1 MINKKS
7 KLIKL
12 SFIIVAI
19 IVALTS
25 IYLFLTN
32 IPVAYAMEL
41 DGNEYD
47 QVFLKNI
54 DGLAKDNYGTDI
66 DLVAEKELLYD
77 LNLNKLGY
85 IYDFTVN
92 NEHGYAIV
100 INYTGEFEMAE
111 VFFDAVN
118 PYTINGQ
125 AIRVYVTNM
134 TYLYYDNQNY
144 YLAKNDMLID
154 SESLK
159 ELKEMALYGSYDD
172 FTYDNET
179 ISFTSKSEDTKD
191 LAKRHPYLSDS
202 IKLSNGCA
210 AITGAN
216 LIQYWD
222 RYCPELIPNY
232 TPGSELMSY
241 YLYKGESTE
250 TDKVMVDLYND
261 MGTNT
266 EASGTSISQFKSG
279 FEKYIKRN
287 GSYILTYSYCISSGK
302 LDYNLAKSY
311 INSGEPIVLFLSTF
325 NIITLNSG
333 DNSNDISYTFS
344 KYKHTMAAFGYK
356 DITYT
361 LTNGTQRNDKYLA
374 VATGVREFAKGYFNI
389 SYKTNI
395 DEALAIKINWGAKN
409 EEV

>member
-118 PYTINGQ
+118 PYAISGQ

-179 ISFTSKSEDTKD
+179 ISFTSKSEDAKD

-232 TPGSELMSY
+232 TPGSEIMSY

-302 LDYNLAKSY
+302 FDYNLAKSY

-325 NIITLNSG
+325 IIITLNSG

>member
-118 PYTINGQ
+118 PYAISGQ

-159 ELKEMALYGSYDD
+159 ELKEMALYGGYDD

-179 ISFTSKSEDTKD
+179 ISFTSKSEDAKD

-302 LDYNLAKSY
+302 FDYNLAKSY

-395 DEALAIKINWGAKN
+395 DEALAIKIN
-409 EEV
+409 

>member
-118 PYTINGQ
+118 PYAISGQ

-159 ELKEMALYGSYDD
+159 ELKEMALYGGYDD

-179 ISFTSKSEDTKD
+179 ISFTSKSEDAKD

-302 LDYNLAKSY
+302 FDYNLAKSY

>member
-395 DEALAIKINWGAKN
+395 DEALAIKIN
-409 EEV
+409 

>member
-118 PYTINGQ
+118 PYTISGQ

-159 ELKEMALYGSYDD
+159 ELKDKLY
-172 FTYDNET
+172 
-179 ISFTSKSEDTKD
+179 
-191 LAKRHPYLSDS
+191 
-202 IKLSNGCA
+202 
-210 AITGAN
+210 
-216 LIQYWD
+216 IQI
-222 RYCPELIPNY
+222 RRC
-232 TPGSELMSY
+232 
-241 YLYKGESTE
+241 
-250 TDKVMVDLYND
+250 
-261 MGTNT
+261 
-266 EASGTSISQFKSG
+266 
-279 FEKYIKRN
+279 
-287 GSYILTYSYCISSGK
+287 
-302 LDYNLAKSY
+302 
-311 INSGEPIVLFLSTF
+311 
-325 NIITLNSG
+325 
-333 DNSNDISYTFS
+333 
-344 KYKHTMAAFGYK
+344 
-356 DITYT
+356 
-361 LTNGTQRNDKYLA
+361 
-374 VATGVREFAKGYFNI
+374 
-389 SYKTNI
+389 
-395 DEALAIKINWGAKN
+395 
-409 EEV
+409 

>member
-118 PYTINGQ
+118 PYAISGQ

-179 ISFTSKSEDTKD
+179 ISFTSKSEDAKD

-302 LDYNLAKSY
+302 FDYNLAKSY

-395 DEALAIKINWGAKN
+395 DEALAIKIN
-409 EEV
+409 

>member
-111 VFFDAVN
+111 VFFDN
-118 PYTINGQ
+118 PYTISGQ

-159 ELKEMALYGSYDD
+159 ELKEMALYGIYDD
-172 FTYDNET
+172 FTYENET
-179 ISFTSKSEDTKD
+179 ISFTSKSEDAKD
-191 LAKRHPYLSDS
+191 LAKRNPCLTDLDS
-202 IKLSNGCA
+202 LSNECVA
-210 AITGAN
+210 VAGAN

-222 RYCPELIPNY
+222 RFCPNLIPNY
-232 TPGSELMSY
+232 TPGNELMGHY
-241 YLYKGESTE
+241 IYRGESTE
-250 TDKVMVDLYND
+250 TNKLISDLYYD
-261 MGTNT
+261 MGTNSNL
-266 EASGTSISQFKSG
+266 AGTSIAQFKSG

-311 INSGEPIVLFLSTF
+311 INNGEPIVLFLSGF
-325 NIITLNSG
+325 NIVTLTNA
-333 DNSNDISYTFS
+333 DNSNSIRYTLS
-344 KYKHTMAAFGYK
+344 KYNHAMTAFGYK

-374 VATGVREFAKGYFNI
+374 VATGLKEFSKGYFNI

>member
-118 PYTINGQ
+118 PYTISGQ

>member
-118 PYTINGQ
+118 PYTISGQ
-125 AIRVYVTNM
+125 AIRIYVTNM

-159 ELKEMALYGSYDD
+159 VLKEMALYGSYDD

-179 ISFTSKSEDTKD
+179 ISFTSKSEDAKD
-191 LAKRHPYLSDS
+191 LAKRHPYLSDY
-202 IKLSNGCA
+202 INLPNGCA

-222 RYCPELIPNY
+222 RFCPDLIPNY
-232 TPGSELMSY
+232 TPGSELVSH

-250 TDKVMVDLYND
+250 TDKVMADLYND

-302 LDYNLAKSY
+302 FDYNLAKSY
-311 INSGEPIVLFLSTF
+311 INSGEPIILFLSTF

-361 LTNGTQRNDKYLA
+361 LTNGAQRNDKYLA
-374 VATGVREFAKGYFNI
+374 VATGVREFARGYFNI

-395 DEALAIKINWGAKN
+395 DEALAIKINWEAKN

>member
-118 PYTINGQ
+118 PYTIIGQ

-159 ELKEMALYGSYDD
+159 ELKEMALYGIYDD
-172 FTYDNET
+172 FTYENET
-179 ISFTSKSEDTKD
+179 ISFTSKSEDAKD
-191 LAKRHPYLSDS
+191 LAKRNPCLTDLDS
-202 IKLSNGCA
+202 FSNECVA
-210 AITGAN
+210 VAGAN

-222 RYCPELIPNY
+222 RFCPNLIPNY
-232 TPGSELMSY
+232 TPGNELMGHY
-241 YLYKGESTE
+241 IYRGESAE
-250 TDKVMVDLYND
+250 TNKLISDLYYD
-261 MGTNT
+261 MGTNSNL
-266 EASGTSISQFKSG
+266 AGTSIAQFKSG

-302 LDYNLAKSY
+302 LDYNLAKRY
-311 INSGEPIVLFLSTF
+311 IDSGEPIVLFLSGF
-325 NIITLNSG
+325 NIVTLTNG
-333 DNSNDISYTFS
+333 DNSNSIRYTLS
-344 KYKHTMAAFGYK
+344 KYNHAMTAFGYK

-374 VATGVREFAKGYFNI
+374 VATGLKEFSKGYFHI

>member
-118 PYTINGQ
+118 PYAISGQ

-179 ISFTSKSEDTKD
+179 ISFTSKSEDAKD

-302 LDYNLAKSY
+302 FDYNLAKSY